1 MLFRTYAHAPLDAA
15 ARRPPAMGLALLLA
29 GLCISAGAIAQVT
42 PKDVLVLFSN
52 NRLLPAN
59 IEVDRAMRERIAST
73 AAQPVEIFQEFLDR
87 PLFSGEAFDR
97 NLATYLREKYADRPP
112 RAIVAIGDPALNF
125 VLYHRPALF
134 PGTPVVHVGIDKSY
148 LQTLRPTPA
157 PLLGVPVEYD
167 FRGTVEQ
174 ALRWHPGTRRLV
186 VVTGTSPRDRIW
198 EAQARADF
206 DDLAVKP
213 AVVEYLAGFSTEALK
228 ARLQALGAGDLVF
241 SPGYYRDGTG
251 RDYSPRDAIAGIAAA
266 STRAPVYGPFSA
278 FVGTGIVGGRMPANR
293 DMGRFTADALNALLD
308 GVAPA
313 AVALPAV
320 LPAVLQVDWRQVRRW
335 GIAEADIPPDAVV
348 FFKEPTFWDRYR
360 VQALLATA
368 LFLIQALLIAALF
381 IERRRRRH
389 TALALERSEH
399 RMSLAARASRL
410 STWIW
415 DVDRKPPED
424 AGTAASPLNEVLDT
438 VHPADREELHQAAQ
452 QAVERDE
459 ELDVEYRVL
468 EPGGQVRW
476 IAARGRAEKGS
487 RRITGVALDITA
499 RKEAE
504 LQAQK
509 DRSALTH
516 MTRVSMLG
524 QLSASIAHQL
534 NQPLAA
540 ILGNAEA
547 ARKMLGKPE
556 LDLVELRAIC
566 DDIISE
572 DRRAAEVIRRL
583 GALFKRGEMTLAPLD
598 LNALVTETLE
608 LVRTELTTRHVEAV
622 AELAPALALVDGG
635 RVQLQQVLLNLILNA
650 ADAMA
655 GIAPARRRLVVRT
668 ELLGTRVRLCVID
681 QGSGIAAA
689 DMPHLFD
696 PFWSTKPGGTG
707 MGLAIC
713 RSIVEGHRG
722 TLTAANAPDSG
733 AVFCATWPARQG
745 A

>member
-1 MLFRTYAHAPLDAA
+1 MPFRTYAHAPLDAIA
-15 ARRPPAMGLALLLA
+15 KRPPTIGLAVLMA
-29 GLCISAGAIAQVT
+29 GLCVSAGTIAQVT
-42 PKDVLVLFSN
+42 PRDVLVLFSN

-59 IEVDRAMRERIAST
+59 IEVDRAMRERIART
-73 AAQPVEIFQEFLDR
+73 EARPVEVFQEFLDR
-87 PLFSGEAFDR
+87 PTFSGEAFDR
-97 NLATYLREKYADRPP
+97 NLATYLHEKYADRPP
-112 RAIVAIGDPALNF
+112 RAIVVIGDPALNF
-125 VLYHRPALF
+125 ILFHRPALF
-134 PGTPVVHVGIDKSY
+134 PGTPVVHVGIDKAY
-148 LQTLRPTPA
+148 VQTLRPTQT

-174 ALRWHPGTRRLV
+174 ALRWHPDTRRLLV
-186 VVTGTSPRDRIW
+186 ITGTSPRDRIW
-198 EAQARADF
+198 EAKARAEF
-206 DDLAVKP
+206 ADLAVKP
-213 AVVEYLAGFSTEALK
+213 AMVEYLAGLSAEALK
-228 ARLQALGAGDLVF
+228 ARLRGLGAGDLVF

-251 RDYSPRDAIAGIAAA
+251 RDYSPRDAIAEIAAA
-266 STRAPVYGPFSA
+266 STGAPVYGPFSA
-278 FVGTGIVGGRMPANR
+278 FIGTGIVGGRMPANR
-293 DMGRFTADALNALLD
+293 DMGRLAADAINALLD
-308 GVAPA
+308 GVAPQ
-313 AVALPAV
+313 AVAQPAV

-335 GIAEADIPPDAVV
+335 GIAEADIPPDAAV
-348 FFKEPTFWDRYR
+348 FFKEPTFWDLYR
-360 VQALLATA
+360 TQALLAMA

-389 TALALERSEH
+389 TALALERSED

-410 STWIW
+410 STWSW
-415 DVDRKPPED
+415 DVDRTPP
-424 AGTAASPLNEVLDT
+424 GASAEASSLDEVLDT
-438 VHPADREELHQAAQ
+438 VHPADREDLHQAAQ
-452 QAVERDE
+452 QAVERDQ
-459 ELDVEYRVL
+459 ELDVEYRVV
-468 EPGGQVRW
+468 EPGGEVRW
-476 IAARGRAEKGS
+476 IAARGRAEKDGGK
-487 RRITGVALDITA
+487 RITGVALDITA

-547 ARKMLGKPE
+547 ARKMLGKAP

-598 LNALVTETLE
+598 LNELVSETLE
-608 LVRTELTTRHVEAV
+608 LVRTELTTRHVEA
-622 AELAPALALVDGG
+622 ATEFAPGLALVDGG

-650 ADAMA
+650 ADAMVD
-655 GIAPARRRLVVRT
+655 IAPESRRLVVRT
-668 ELLGTRVRLCVID
+668 EMRGTDVRLCVID
-681 QGSGIAAA
+681 QGCGIAAA

-722 TLTAANAPDSG
+722 TLTVANTPDGGAA
-733 AVFCATWPARQG
+733 FCATWPARQT

>member
-1 MLFRTYAHAPLDAA
+1 
-15 ARRPPAMGLALLLA
+15 MGWVVLLA
-29 GLCISAGAIAQVT
+29 GLCISAGTIAQVT

-73 AAQPVEIFQEFLDR
+73 EARPVEVFQEFLDR
-87 PLFSGEAFDR
+87 PTFSGEAFDR
-97 NLATYLREKYADRPP
+97 NLATYLREKYAERLPQV
-112 RAIVAIGDPALNF
+112 IVVIGDPALNF
-125 VLYHRPALF
+125 ILYHRPALF
-134 PGTPVVHVGIDKSY
+134 PGTPVVHVGIDKAY
-148 LQTLRPTPA
+148 VQTLRPTQV

-174 ALRWHPGTRRLV
+174 ALRWHPGTRRLLV
-186 VVTGTSPRDRIW
+186 ITGTSPRDRIW
-198 EAQARADF
+198 EAQARAELDE
-206 DDLAVKP
+206 LALQP
-213 AVVEYLAGFSTEALK
+213 AAVEYLAGLTTEALK
-228 ARLQALGAGDLVF
+228 ARLKGLGAGDLVF

-251 RDYSPRDAIAGIAAA
+251 RDYSPRDAIAGIATA
-266 STRAPVYGPFSA
+266 STGAPVYGPFSA
-278 FVGTGIVGGRMPANR
+278 FIGTGIVGGRMPANR
-293 DMGRFTADALNALLD
+293 DMGRLAADAINALLD
-308 GVAPA
+308 GVAPR

-320 LPAVLQVDWRQVRRW
+320 LPAMLQVDWRQMRRW
-335 GIAEADIPPDAVV
+335 GLAEADIPPDTAV
-348 FFKEPTFWDRYR
+348 FFKEPTFWDLYR
-360 VQALLATA
+360 TQALLAMA
-368 LFLIQALLIAALF
+368 LFLIQAVLIAALF

-389 TALALERSEH
+389 TALALERSED

-415 DVDRKPPED
+415 DVDRKSPRD
-424 AGTAASPLNEVLDT
+424 AGTTASSLDDVLDS
-438 VHPADREELHQAAQ
+438 VHPADREDLQQAAR
-452 QAVERDE
+452 QAVERDL
-459 ELDVEYRVL
+459 ELDAEYRVV
-468 EPGGQVRW
+468 EPGGEVRW
-476 IAARGRAEKGS
+476 IAARGRAEKGGS
-487 RRITGVALDITA
+487 QRITGVALDITA

-547 ARKMLGKPE
+547 ARKMLGKRP
-556 LDLVELRAIC
+556 LDLDELQAIC
-566 DDIISE
+566 DDIITE

-598 LNALVTETLE
+598 LNELVSETLE

-622 AELAPALALVDGG
+622 TELAPGLAPVDGG

-650 ADAMA
+650 ADAM
-655 GIAPARRRLVVRT
+655 GDIAPERRRLVVRT
-668 ELLGTRVRLCVID
+668 EMRGTDVRLCVTD
-681 QGSGIAAA
+681 QGSGIAAV
-689 DMPHLFD
+689 DMPYLFD

-722 TLTAANAPDSG
+722 TLDVANTPDSG
-733 AVFCATWPARQG
+733 AAFCATWPARRT